1 MKLVMAI
8 VIGLIV
14 AFTFTAVQWMQAQ
27 RLRRSKPAARGASRE
42 FAG

>member
-1 MKLVMAI
+1 MRLVLTI

-14 AFTFTAVQWMQAQ
+14 AFTFTAAQWIQAQ
-27 RLRRSKPAARGASRE
+27 RLRRSKPATRGASRE